1 MSGAKPTEVAR
12 RNTDARA
19 VLAMFYRGYEQ
30 TGGRSFVIRPDQQNL
45 TQLGLEKRA
54 YVEAL
59 NRLVDRNLL
68 ELRGT
73 GHGAG
78 ITVYGIEVYESEHH
92 LDQELP
98 LPTLTAEQF
107 RRLVVQE
114 HIEAY
119 ERALASRGRPTEEK
133 KDERSICERVLK
145 AAGPRAKEYHFDE
158 ALRWMDV
165 RGWVQMG
172 ATGDYSFNGGH
183 IDAMRAYVDP
193 LDPDEDPPESSVVG
207 VQEAAPGMRVVML
220 SSSPDDPGLD
230 RLALDTEYNRIRS
243 KLETS
248 EGGRRMDLDYW
259 PDVRVDQ
266 LPDRLLK
273 APADVLHFSG
283 HSTEDGS
290 ITMRGA
296 DGRTVDLRPEGVA
309 QVIGAFSDRLRCVV
323 LVACFSAELA
333 ERLREQ
339 IEVVVGMQSEVDDD
353 AAIVFVTTFYN
364 ALALGH
370 TVHRAFTVAD
380 GMMRAHGDL
389 TGEPVLFT
397 KDGVDPKALV
407 IGTTG

>member
-1 MSGAKPTEVAR
+1 MSGARPTEVAR

-19 VLAMFYRGYEQ
+19 LLAMFYQAYEQ
-30 TGGRSFVIRPDQQNL
+30 TGGRSFVIRPDEQNL
-45 TQLGLEKRA
+45 AQLGLEKRA

-59 NRLVDRNLL
+59 NRLVDKDLL
-68 ELRGT
+68 ELCGM
-73 GHGAG
+73 GHGAS
-78 ITVYGIEVYESEHH
+78 ITAYGIEVYESEDH

-114 HIEAY
+114 HVEAY
-119 ERALASRGRPTEEK
+119 ERALASRGRGAEEK

-145 AAGPRAKEYHFDE
+145 AAGPRAKEYHFHE
-158 ALRWMDV
+158 ALRWMGV

-172 ATGDYSFNGGH
+172 ATGDYSFNGGR
-183 IDAMRAYVDP
+183 IDEMRAYVDP
-193 LDPDEDPPESSVVG
+193 LDPEDPPDSFVVA
-207 VQEAAPGMRVVML
+207 VQEAEVGMRVVML
-220 SSSPDDPGLD
+220 SSSPDDQGLD

-248 EGGRRMDLDYW
+248 EGGRRVNLDYW

-290 ITMRGA
+290 ITMRSS
-296 DGRTVDLRPEGVA
+296 DGRVVDLRPEGVA
-309 QVIGAFSDRLRCVV
+309 QVIGELSDRLRCVV

-339 IEVVVGMQSEVDDD
+339 IDVVVGMQSEVDDD

-380 GMMRAHGDL
+380 GMMRAYGDF
-389 TGEPVLFT
+389 TGEPVLYA
-397 KDGVDPKALV
+397 KDGVDPRDLV
-407 IGTTG
+407 FG